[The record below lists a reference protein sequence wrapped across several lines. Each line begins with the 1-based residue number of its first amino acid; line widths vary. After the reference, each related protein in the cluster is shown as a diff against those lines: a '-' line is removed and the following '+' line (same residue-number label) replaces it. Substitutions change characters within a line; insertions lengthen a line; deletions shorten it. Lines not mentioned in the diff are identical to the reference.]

1 MADSRETIRS
11 LFDLQA
17 ENYIQQDSVGM
28 LDHYAPEE
36 ELLFW
41 SSEGAQING
50 HDALKFWY
58 ETLFNQFEILSV
70 KYRIESAWEGP
81 DQISCS
87 STWQLETRLRD
98 VEWAVVE
105 LQFLRATHV
114 LRQYQGAWKIA
125 HIHSSPIGQASADF
139 PAS

>member
-1 MADSRETIRS
+1 MADSREIIRS

-17 ENYIQQDSVGM
+17 ENYSQQNSAGM

-36 ELLFW
+36 DLLFW

-50 HDALKFWY
+50 HDALKLWY

-70 KYRIESAWEGP
+70 KYRIESEWGGA
-81 DQISCS
+81 DQVSCS
-87 STWQLETRLRD
+87 STWQFETRLKE
-98 VEWAVVE
+98 VEGAVIE
-105 LQFLRATHV
+105 LQSLRATHV
-114 LRQYQGAWKIA
+114 LRKYQGDWKIA

-139 PAS
+139 PTS

>member
-17 ENYIQQDSVGM
+17 ENYSQQNSAGM

-36 ELLFW
+36 DLMFW
-41 SSEGAQING
+41 SSEGARING
-50 HDALKFWY
+50 HDALKLWY
-58 ETLFNQFEILSV
+58 EALFQQFEILSV
-70 KYRIESAWEGP
+70 KYRIESAWEGQG
-81 DQISCS
+81 QIACC

-98 VEWAVVE
+98 VELAAVE
-105 LQFLRATHV
+105 PQFLRATHV
-114 LRQYQGAWKIA
+114 LRQYQGEWKIV

-139 PAS
+139 PTS